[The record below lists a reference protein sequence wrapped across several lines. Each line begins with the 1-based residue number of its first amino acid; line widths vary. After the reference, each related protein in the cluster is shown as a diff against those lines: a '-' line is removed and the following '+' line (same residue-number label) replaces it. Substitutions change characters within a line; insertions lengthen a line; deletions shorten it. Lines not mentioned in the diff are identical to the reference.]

1 MKTPK
6 KDRSSVR
13 TNRLVIAVSDKEK
26 AMLEKHADQEGVTMS
41 AFARQILKSFF
52 KKDEM

>member
-26 AMLEKHADQEGVTMS
+26 ELLENQADKEGVPTS
-41 AFARQILKSFF
+41 TFARQVLKSFF
-52 KKDEM
+52 KKDEL